1 MPFVAATI
9 AAVVTGAEAFVP
21 VVVFSEAKVI
31 VVSGRIVVVRGKRL
45 DYRIIVA
52 MAMAASS
59 ENGVE
64 YIISKYEFPERHGFV
79 DLELRV

>member
-1 MPFVAATI
+1 MPVVAATI

-21 VVVFSEAKVI
+21 VVAFSEAKVI
-31 VVSGRIVVVRGKRL
+31 VVSGRIVVVRWKRI

-64 YIISKYEFPERHGFV
+64 YIISKYEFPERHSFV
-79 DLELRV
+79 